1 MRTIYSIPHD
11 NNMKNKVF
19 RILVGSFILIS
30 LLLSV
35 YVNQNWLWFT
45 VFIGVN
51 LIQSGFTKWCLLETI
66 LSKLGIKN

>member
-1 MRTIYSIPHD
+1 
-11 NNMKNKVF
+11 MKNKIF

-45 VFIGVN
+45 AFIGVN

-66 LSKLGIKN
+66 LSKLGLKD

>member
-1 MRTIYSIPHD
+1 
-11 NNMKNKVF
+11 MKNKVF

-30 LLLSV
+30 LLLTN
-35 YVNQNWLWFT
+35 YVDQNWLWFT

-66 LSKLGIKN
+66 LSKLGLKD